1 MRAPSRRKARAE
13 LCGRQDTGRGQRVEA
28 GRLVMRLPQ
37 GYPGRLSELGP
48 WGFRR
53 VSSFHCLPLG
63 LPFLIPGSV
72 WMTQAQAVLQ
82 LLSTTAQLSLPK
94 FSYLEFALMGKSV
107 QNYQG
112 SQRDVRPISLRLRF
126 ISA

>member
-1 MRAPSRRKARAE
+1 MVTSC
-13 LCGRQDTGRGQRVEA
+13 LCGRGTR
-28 GRLVMRLPQ
+28 RLKGHDL
-37 GYPGRLSELGP
+37 
-48 WGFRR
+48 
-53 VSSFHCLPLG
+53 SFHCLPLG

-82 LLSTTAQLSLPK
+82 FLSITAQLSLPK

-112 SQRDVRPISLRLRF
+112 SQRDVRPISLKLRF
-126 ISA
+126 ISV